1 MEPSIRI
8 PPRASLLG
16 LPTEVQEHIIQY
28 LNFPEIICLMIT
40 CTWFNNLIRPLT
52 HRELLEAENT
62 LYATEKKKL
71 YACRD
76 CLRLRPASK
85 FGDKML
91 VRKKRRGEPGAN
103 NRFCVECG
111 INPSKG
117 TTRYTV
123 GSQIIV
129 QGVLYVICGS
139 CRSFKK
145 GAKDD
150 DGNNTAECESCW
162 RFRRAIKQ
170 RNDEHRAR
178 QERARKRAEQT
189 ARRAVRREMYGSE
202 HEDSDEDIPPS
213 PTWSDDYFE
222 MIQAEADQYMNSPKS
237 GSE

>member
-62 LYATEKKKL
+62 L
-71 YACRD
+71 
-76 CLRLRPASK
+76 
-85 FGDKML
+85 
-91 VRKKRRGEPGAN
+91 RGEPGAN